1 MKRIGLVALFIL
13 SMTMMYTRAI
23 NTDSLRN
30 ALKEEIAAKSD
41 DLRQQQKDSLMLS
54 KLSGEQLMEL
64 KKQEMELEKKRIEKD
79 AGSDMPLGPAGIVII
94 CMLPFVMV
102 IGIILINARARGAES
117 KRRYD
122 IYMKSL
128 EMGQAVPEHFFDEP
142 ERKKGPSSNL
152 KRGVICMAV
161 GLALVVAFLVRRN
174 DGLLIGGIIPAFI
187 GAGYL
192 LVHYLE
198 KPNNNQASDTND

>member
-1 MKRIGLVALFIL
+1 MKRIGLVALFIF
-13 SMTMMYTRAI
+13 SMTMMYTRAVNI
-23 NTDSLRN
+23 DSLRS
-30 ALKEEIAAKSD
+30 ALKTEIVNNNKE
-41 DLRQQQKDSLMLS
+41 LRQQQKDSLMIS
-54 KLSGEQLMEL
+54 KLSAEQLMEL
-64 KKQEMELEKKRIEKD
+64 KQQEIELERKRISSESGND
-79 AGSDMPLGPAGIVII
+79 TPLGAAGIVII
-94 CMLPFVMV
+94 CMLPFIMV
-102 IGIILINARARGAES
+102 IGIIFINARSRSAES

-128 EMGQAVPEHFFDEP
+128 EMGQTVPEHFFEEP
-142 ERKKGPSSNL
+142 ERKKNPSSNL

-192 LVHYLE
+192 LVYFLE
-198 KPNNNQASDTND
+198 KPKNNSVSGTNE

>member
-30 ALKEEIAAKSD
+30 ALKEEIATNNK
-41 DLRQQQKDSLMLS
+41 DLRQQQKDSLMLT

-64 KKQEMELEKKRIEKD
+64 KKQEIELERKRIEND
-79 AGSDMPLGPAGIVII
+79 AESDMPLGAAGVVII

-102 IGIILINARARGAES
+102 IGIILINARARSAES

-128 EMGQAVPEHFFDEP
+128 EMGQAVPEHFFEEP
-142 ERKKGPSSNL
+142 ERKKNPSSNL

-198 KPNNNQASDTND
+198 KPKNNQVSDTNE